1 MAGESCTIEPGTVTT
16 SAGLIITCKLLYIDQ
31 YMYFFKAINIFL
43 TVTTVLNVNQ
53 GTQLRSNV
61 TILIPGFAPLALSLN
76 IENGL
81 RGICCNFE
89 PL

>member
-43 TVTTVLNVNQ
+43 TVNNSVKSKISRDAIEVERNNSYSRV
-53 GTQLRSNV
+53 RS
-61 TILIPGFAPLALSLN
+61 L
-76 IENGL
+76 
-81 RGICCNFE
+81 GIVS
-89 PL
+89 